1 MTVSPT
7 VAPCLPAPFREGIER
22 HARRVRE
29 DWDGRH
35 LLHGMPPRPGAVMVN
50 TNDYLALARHP
61 RIVKAMTETLTADGN
76 DTLMSGAFLSGDH
89 PQLRLEADLAR
100 HMGAPAGILCQ
111 SGWAANTGLLQ
122 ALVRPGMPVYIDM
135 LAHMSLWEGART
147 AGAALHRFRHNDPA
161 HLRRRLTDHGSGI
174 ILVDSVY
181 STDGSICPLTQTTD
195 LAQEFG
201 CVLVVDESH
210 SLGTHGDHGEG
221 MTRTAGLNG
230 RVHFQTASLSKA
242 FAGRAGFIAACEEA
256 FTGYFK
262 MRSHPAVFS
271 STLLPH
277 DIAGLVE
284 TLSVIREDTWR
295 RARLAEITARV
306 RDELTGAGLDL
317 HGSASHIVALT
328 AGDERR
334 TMALRDALEQ
344 RGVFGSVFCP
354 PATPRTR
361 SLIRLSLHA
370 ALTDAQVAHLIT
382 TCLDP
387 SLPLPRLG
395 R

>member
-7 VAPCLPAPFREGIER
+7 VAPCLPALFRAGLER

-35 LLHGMPPRPGAVMVN
+35 PLHGMKPPPGAVMVN
-50 TNDYLALARHP
+50 SNDYLALARHP
-61 RIVKAMTETLTADGN
+61 RIVKAMAETLTADGN
-76 DTLMSGAFLSGDH
+76 DTLMSGVFLSGDH

-122 ALVRPGMPVYIDM
+122 ALAEPGTPVYIDM
-135 LAHMSLWEGART
+135 LAHMSLWEGARIS
-147 AGAALHRFRHNDPA
+147 GAALHRFRHNDTA
-161 HLRRRLTDHGSGI
+161 HLRRRIADHGPGI
-174 ILVDSVY
+174 ILVDSIY
-181 STDGSICPLTQTTD
+181 STDGSLCPLARVAD
-195 LAQEFG
+195 LADEYA

-210 SLGTHGDHGEG
+210 SLGTHGDLGEG
-221 MTRTAGLNG
+221 MTGAAGLNG

-242 FAGRAGFIAACEEA
+242 FAGRAGFIAVCEEA

-277 DIAGLVE
+277 DIAGLTE
-284 TLSVIREDTWR
+284 TLAVVRADTWR
-295 RARLAEITARV
+295 RARLAEIATRV
-306 RDELTGAGLDL
+306 RHELTDAGVDL
-317 HGSASHIVALT
+317 HSSGSHILSLVG
-328 AGDERR
+328 GDERH
-334 TMALRDALEQ
+334 TMTLRDGLEQ
-344 RGVFGSVFCP
+344 AGVFGSVFCP

-361 SLIRLSLHA
+361 SLVRFSLHA
-370 ALTDAQVAHLIT
+370 DLSDTQVDHLISS
-382 TCLDP
+382 
-387 SLPLPRLG
+387 SLACYRP
-395 R
+395 

>member
-1 MTVSPT
+1 MSVSPT
-7 VAPCLPAPFREGIER
+7 AAPCLPSPFRAGLER
-22 HARRVRE
+22 HARRFRE

-35 LLHGMPPRPGAVMVN
+35 VLHGRPPGPGAVMVN
-50 TNDYLALARHP
+50 SNDYLDLGRHP
-61 RIVKAMTETLTADGN
+61 RILKGMAEALTADGSG
-76 DTLMSGAFLSGDH
+76 TLMSGAFLNGDH

-122 ALVRPGMPVYIDM
+122 ALAEPGMPVYIDM
-135 LAHMSLWEGART
+135 LAHMSLWEGARV
-147 AGAALHRFRHNDPA
+147 AGAAIHRFRHNDPA
-161 HLRRRLTDHGSGI
+161 HLRRRIADHGPGI
-174 ILVDSVY
+174 ILVDSIY
-181 STDGSICPLTQTTD
+181 STDGSLCPLPQVAD
-195 LAQEFG
+195 LADEYG

-210 SLGTHGDHGEG
+210 SLGTHGDLGEG
-221 MTRTAGLNG
+221 MTAAAGLHE

-242 FAGRAGFIAACEEA
+242 FAGRAGFITTCEAA

-277 DIAGLVE
+277 DIAGLTE
-284 TLSVIREDTWR
+284 TLAVVREDTWR
-295 RARLAEITARV
+295 RTRLAEIATRV
-306 RDELTGAGLDL
+306 REELTAGGLDL
-317 HGSASHIVALT
+317 HDSASHILSLV
-328 AGDERR
+328 AGDERQ
-334 TMALRDALEQ
+334 TMTLRDALEQ

-370 ALTDAQVAHLIT
+370 GLTDAHVAHLIT
-382 TCLDP
+382 SCLACYR
-387 SLPLPRLG
+387 S
-395 R
+395 